1 MLSLRQPVT
10 GTATGRRDKVQ
21 PVGDRP
27 VPFSCG
33 CAAMNRYRAGTW
45 RKRTARPAHSLESG
59 RLLTTIIHR
68 PKRVKLG
75 AKADRQEDEMN
86 ISEEEY
92 GTVLRAL
99 KLAAEYFISRDQMN
113 ARIHCQETR
122 LSPITELVRD
132 ALNMFSSGS

>member
-1 MLSLRQPVT
+1 
-10 GTATGRRDKVQ
+10 
-21 PVGDRP
+21 
-27 VPFSCG
+27 
-33 CAAMNRYRAGTW
+33 
-45 RKRTARPAHSLESG
+45 
-59 RLLTTIIHR
+59 
-68 PKRVKLG
+68 VKLG